1 MFLMK
6 KSRYGISVCLLI
18 ALCFSRIASGYAF
31 VNNGIAYQI
40 LSEEDKTV
48 AVDKYGWDVEEYT
61 GNIFIP
67 GKVTYDGVEYLVTS
81 ISDRAFN
88 NCRDLTA
95 IDIPESVVSI
105 GNFAFYN
112 CVGLMS
118 VKIPE
123 GVISIGQRAFS
134 GCMGLTKIT
143 IPFSL
148 TELGDG
154 AFSGCPLIEVVINSP
169 VPASGGRNAFSSG
182 NILFIVP
189 LESVELYRAAWGI
202 TNIAGI
208 AGEILYPEGLP
219 YEVTGRTCFYDYDG
233 NGSKDLYAIT
243 YDDRSLI
250 SVDFSGMSSTTHY
263 VFPDVSK
270 KKFSLLHL
278 HNALRP
284 SILCAEERNVKYILD
299 QDVNGEYRKLEKYGS
314 ACDINSDGRID
325 LFNAD
330 FYYQQNADGSFISIP
345 IKYRSV
351 IDSTLYDSWKSTSV
365 GGVNLSSGY
374 LLGQMFVTD
383 FVPVDISTIRDA
395 IDFDK
400 NGYVDILDEKGNILF
415 NGGDGTFRSTYMNGT
430 FFVKDLNNDGI
441 TDYVQFDGNTVKA
454 LVYVGE
460 SKFEEQILVQGLE
473 ITDAYC
479 FDLDKDGDIDVLLT
493 FSSDDKYGAASY
505 SYIVVCENNGDGHFK
520 IHENYYENKWFF
532 RECYDLDNDGYYE
545 VIAHN
550 DNKEIGIFRC
560 SGHAYIE
567 PEGRINMSEDFSV
580 RDSLFAADINNDGR
594 GDIICSRTT
603 SSSTYIVYPYLD
615 CEPNEAPATLPQ
627 PRIVPDIANGKL
639 TICWEKG
646 SDKESSSA
654 DLTYAL
660 RIGSLPGQGD
670 VYFAHAM
677 ADGTRLNFSPGNMG
691 TNLEKVLDVSGWSPG
706 DYYISVQVVDP
717 MFMGSGWSPEI
728 KYTHSGIPA
737 KFSISREEMCVADT
751 LSVALNGNAAPS
763 YHYSWSMDGGR
774 VVSTNDDHSVFKLC
788 FDTEGVKRLSLMVK
802 DMQDN
807 IVYSQDDTIRV
818 YPNHLEYTRFTEQY
832 PTIYMDINED
842 GKIDFGCSDGFYLH
856 TGSND
861 PCFKKESSIFNSNL
875 QINGE
880 CDPIDFNLDGIPDI
894 IGGNI
899 NKGNLLMRD
908 ESGRWMAYNKD
919 VILLAADRY
928 QSGSLRYSL
937 DLNNDGYPEMLYPG
951 QTVFHTNV
959 WAKNQGDNLNF
970 ETLNKEE
977 LGFKVD
983 LNRDGFVDE
992 LSEKISK
999 DTFAIRINKGDFK
1012 FEDKTITVSDPF
1024 ISGTGYQEFSLVA
1037 DLNNDGYQDIVFRK
1051 DDKRLV
1057 ILLGDPDYNYDK
1069 YKVVY
1074 LPEGYSL
1081 IKKVGQTGHVDIPI
1095 ASDARDFDN
1104 NGFPDLR
1111 LSVFKE
1117 KTGKYVPAILY
1128 FYPGLDTRWNMV
1140 CSDVSSG
1147 YADFHDALYPFLD
1160 IDGDGTPDLCESSLY
1175 DVFSN
1180 LTSVKNISPEIPKN
1194 VRATVKDLHVLLQW
1208 DDAKDV
1214 ETPPMQMRYNVSVKK
1229 KGATGDNSFIISPM
1243 NGLND
1248 KATIIPM
1255 YYYRTAT
1262 CMAIP
1267 ASRFEIGQEYEIQV
1281 QSIDLWNAVSPMSEP
1296 FVFCYNPQEMIV
1308 LPDEN
1313 CAGAVTTVH
1322 YAGPQKDAPIWNW
1335 DGGELVSGQ
1344 EYGPYEIRWDY
1355 PGVKQISV
1363 TVNENVYT
1371 AVINITEDLDL
1382 DFILPDEYPAGQE
1395 IAITLPDD
1403 FINHKGETAI
1413 SASDKN
1419 AQIIYKD
1426 GAREAIVVFAEKGD
1440 YDITL
1445 SCNIESCGLISESK
1459 AIHVTEKLPVPA
1471 IELVTIDAATGKNRI
1486 DWNLSDLPDYVTSLC
1501 IYRES
1506 ARYGQFT
1513 RIAEVSPFVGQYIDY
1528 GSDPQVV
1535 SNRYRIT
1542 LNTKYGIEGSPS
1554 KIHKSLHLTLNKGIG
1569 NAINLIWNAYE
1580 GRTIES
1586 YRILR
1591 GSDPENLS
1599 LLAEVSGANTSYSDL
1614 LPLDGDSYYVLEYSG
1629 NSIDSK
1635 SVGINKSVSAVEYGC
1650 SNIVNTLNSR
1660 EIQLAD
1666 KINVLSVE
1674 NIDQLTPESKVLHLY
1689 AEIFP
1694 VTVGIRN
1701 VTWSIVKGEDIAEI
1715 NSLGLLS
1722 ANNKNGEVVVRATAM
1737 DGSGIYSEKR
1747 FLISGFKETK
1757 PVTNITIYPE
1767 ILNLYP
1773 GQKEYLT
1780 AIIFPEDATN
1790 KNVRWISTD
1799 ESVAIVTDGWVTA
1812 QNNGTAVIK
1821 VVTED
1826 GNFEAS
1832 CTVVVSDELGL
1843 GYNQNNLIKI
1853 YPVPVKDIL
1862 KVEGVDLGDIIVLI
1876 NASGQ
1881 SIRRKYV
1888 DNETLYIDMKNLPA
1902 GIYYLNINGKLSKI
1916 MKE

>member
-1 MFLMK
+1 MK

-18 ALCFSRIASGYAF
+18 VLFFSRIASGYAF

-40 LSEEDKTV
+40 LWDEDKTV
-48 AVDKYGWDVEEYT
+48 AVVNYGRDVEEYA

-67 GKVTYDGVEYLVTS
+67 EKVTYDGVEYLVTS
-81 ISDRAFN
+81 IGNNAFR
-88 NCRDLTA
+88 NCKALTS
-95 IDIPESVVSI
+95 ITIPESVLSI
-105 GNFAFYN
+105 GNDAFN
-112 CVGLMS
+112 ICEALAS
-118 VKIPE
+118 VTIPE
-123 GVISIGQRAFS
+123 GVVSIGERAFQN
-134 GCMGLTKIT
+134 CMGLTKIT
-143 IPFSL
+143 IPMSVTDLGYAAFAGCSL
-148 TELGDG
+148 TE
-154 AFSGCPLIEVVINSP
+154 VVSNNP
-169 VPASGGRNAFSSG
+169 VPASGGTGAFGSRNT
-182 NILFIVP
+182 LFIVP
-189 LESVELYRAAWGI
+189 LESVELYKTAWGV

-208 AGEILYPEGLP
+208 AGGILYPERLP
-219 YEVTGRTCFYDYDG
+219 YEVAGRTYFYDYDG
-233 NGSKDLYAIT
+233 NGFKNLYAMT
-243 YDDRSLI
+243 TEDRSLV
-250 SVDFSGMSSTTHY
+250 SVDFSGMSSKTHY
-263 VFPDVSK
+263 VFSNLSQ

-284 SILCAEERNVKYILD
+284 AILCAEERNVKYILD

-314 ACDINSDGRID
+314 ACDINSDGRMD

-330 FYYQQNADGSFISIP
+330 SYYQQNADGSFITIP

-365 GGVNLSSGY
+365 GGVNLSLGY

-383 FVPVDISTIRDA
+383 FVPVDISMIRDA

-400 NGYVDILDEKGNILF
+400 NGYVDILDENGNILL
-415 NGGDGTFRSTYMNGT
+415 NGGDGTFRSTCMNGT

-479 FDLDKDGDIDVLLT
+479 FDLDKDDDIDVLLT

-532 RECYDLDNDGYYE
+532 KECYDLDNDGRYE
-545 VIAHN
+545 VVAHN

-567 PEGRINMSEDFSV
+567 PERRINMSEDFSV

-594 GDIICSRTT
+594 GDIIWSRTN
-603 SSSTYIVYPYLD
+603 SSSMNIIYPYLD

-627 PRIVPDIANGKL
+627 PRIVPDVANGKL
-639 TICWEKG
+639 TVCWEKG

-691 TNLEKVLDVSGWSPG
+691 SNLEKILDVSGWSPG

-717 MFMGSGWSPEI
+717 MFMGSAWSPEI

-737 KFSISREEMCVADT
+737 KFAVSREEMCVADT
-751 LSVALNGNAAPS
+751 LSVALNGNVASS
-763 YHYSWSMDGGR
+763 YRYSWSMDGGR
-774 VVSTNDDHSVFKLC
+774 VVSTNDDHSVFTLC

-818 YPNHLEYTRFTEQY
+818 YPNRLEYTGFSEKY
-832 PTIYMDINED
+832 PIIYMDVNED

-856 TGSND
+856 TGSED
-861 PCFKKESSIFNSNL
+861 PYFKKESSIFNSNL
-875 QINGE
+875 QINIE

-894 IGGNI
+894 IGEYI

-908 ESGRWMAYNKD
+908 ESGRWTAYNKN
-919 VILLAADRY
+919 VILSASDRDLNDP
-928 QSGSLRYSL
+928 LRYPL
-937 DLNNDGYPEMLYPG
+937 DLNNDGYPEIQYSSG
-951 QTVFHTNV
+951 QTLFHTNI

-970 ETLNKEE
+970 ETLNKEA

-999 DTFAIRINKGDFK
+999 NTFAIRINKGGFK

-1024 ISGTGYQEFSLVA
+1024 ISGTGSQEFSLVA
-1037 DLNNDGYQDIVFRK
+1037 DLNSDGYQDIVFRK

-1057 ILLGDPDYNYDK
+1057 ILLGDSDYNYDK

-1074 LPEGYSL
+1074 LPDGYSL
-1081 IKKVGQTGHVDIPI
+1081 IRHVGPTLGSVDIPI
-1095 ASDARDFDN
+1095 ASEARDFDN

-1117 KTGKYVPAILY
+1117 KNEKYVPAILY

-1140 CSDVSSG
+1140 CSDVSSK

-1160 IDGDGTPDLCESSLY
+1160 IDGDGTPDLCGSSRY

-1180 LTSVKNISPEIPKN
+1180 LTSVKNIFPETPKN

-1214 ETPPMQMRYNVSVKK
+1214 ETPIMQMRYNVSVKK
-1229 KGATGDNSFIISPM
+1229 KGAAGDNSFIISPM

-1248 KATIIPM
+1248 KATIIPV

-1267 ASRFEIGQEYEIQV
+1267 VSRFEIGQEYEIQV
-1281 QSIDLWNAVSPMSEP
+1281 QSIDLWNAVSPMSDP

-1313 CAGAVTTVH
+1313 CAGAVTTVY
-1322 YAGPQKDAPIWNW
+1322 YAGPQKDVPIWNW
-1335 DGGELVSGQ
+1335 DGGEVVSGQ

-1363 TVNENVYT
+1363 TIDENVYT

-1382 DFILPDEYPAGQE
+1382 DFILPDEYPAEQE
-1395 IAITLPDD
+1395 IAITLPED
-1403 FINHKGETAI
+1403 FINHKGKTAI
-1413 SASDKN
+1413 SVSDKN
-1419 AQIIYKD
+1419 ARIIYKD

-1445 SCNIESCGLISESK
+1445 SCNIETCGLVSKSK
-1459 AIHVTEKLPVPA
+1459 AIHVEEKLPVPE

-1542 LNTKYGIEGSPS
+1542 LNTKYGIESSPS
-1554 KIHKSLHLTLNKGIG
+1554 KIHNSLHLTLNKGIG

-1635 SVGINKSVSAVEYGC
+1635 SERINKSVSAVEYGC
-1650 SNIVNTLNSR
+1650 SNIVNVLNIK

-1694 VTVGIRN
+1694 MTVGIRN
-1701 VTWSIVKGEDIAEI
+1701 VTWSIVKGDDIAEI

-1767 ILNLYP
+1767 ILNLYS

-1812 QNNGTAVIK
+1812 KNNGTAVIK

-1826 GNFEAS
+1826 GNFEAL

-1881 SIRRKYV
+1881 SIKREYA
-1888 DNETLYIDMKNLPA
+1888 DNETMYIDMKNLPA